1 MLNLVN
7 YQPGFDKIYLYAKDP
22 YEVKYQFWITK
33 QQSTDLKK
41 NFNDS
46 KAFIKY
52 LNDMYN
58 IYENNEENSLN
69 KKCKIL
75 IVFDDL
81 IADSLLIKE
90 LNLVV
95 TQLFIRGTILNIY
108 LVFITKSCSVV
119 PE

>member
-1 MLNLVN
+1 MNL
-7 YQPGFDKIYLYAKDP
+7 
-22 YEVKYQFWITK
+22 
-33 QQSTDLKK
+33 
-41 NFNDS
+41 NDS

-58 IYENNEENSLN
+58 IYENNEENNLN

-90 LNLVV
+90 LNPVV
-95 TQLFIRGTILNIY
+95 TQLFIRGKLLNIY
-108 LVFITKSCSVV
+108 LVFITKACSAV

>member
-1 MLNLVN
+1 ML
-7 YQPGFDKIYLYAKDP
+7 KDP
-22 YEVKYQFWITK
+22 YEAKYQFWITK

-41 NFNDS
+41 NLNDS

>member
-1 MLNLVN
+1 
-7 YQPGFDKIYLYAKDP
+7 
-22 YEVKYQFWITK
+22 
-33 QQSTDLKK
+33 
-41 NFNDS
+41 
-46 KAFIKY
+46 
-52 LNDMYN
+52 MYN

-90 LNLVV
+90 LNPVV
-95 TQLFIRGTILNIY
+95 TQLFIRGKLLNIY
-108 LVFITKSCSVV
+108 LVFITKACSAV